1 MLWNKSVQ
9 WVWTIEQETLP
20 RQWQNDPLDD
30 RLPFQVRQIWLPHL
44 SDDRSDWGERRTELA
59 ARSFQALERGKW
71 NQPNGTLVLSPHRRN
86 RDQGTGMKCTYR
98 VIQPKW
104 FQLPHISGIGG
115 LILKSFRLVVV
126 LSYPFCLV
134 YDCHSLTKFKLII
147 ISTQY
152 IIYGWDSLVAD
163 IGGFMGLL
171 LGHSAYS
178 VFTTLTE
185 LCHNLC
191 QRKHLGQIGRILS
204 GGASRTVVPS
214 YGHQRV

>member
-1 MLWNKSVQ
+1 MQWNQSVQ
-9 WVWTIEQETLP
+9 QVWTIEQEYLH

-71 NQPNGTLVLSPHRRN
+71 NQSNGTLVLSPHRRN
-86 RDQGTGMKCTYR
+86 WDQGTGKKSTY
-98 VIQPKW
+98 
-104 FQLPHISGIGG
+104 
-115 LILKSFRLVVV
+115 
-126 LSYPFCLV
+126 Y
-134 YDCHSLTKFKLII
+134 CHSPTKFKFII
-147 ISTQY
+147 ISTKY

-163 IGGFMGLL
+163 IGGFLGLL

-178 VFTTLTE
+178 VIGTLTE
-185 LCHNLC
+185 LCHKVC
-191 QRKHLGQIGRILS
+191 QRMHRGQIGRILS
-204 GGASRTVVPS
+204 GGASRTVVPPRS